1 MRRIINIL
9 ILLMFTLGSCA
20 QKKDIAKAKDYIK
33 SGKDYDK
40 AELLM
45 TNLLNDSVNKNNKKI
60 WLTLFEAQKAQYETG
75 NEKLYLKQKYDTTA
89 LFNLVKR
96 MFDTAEELDSIE
108 IKPDKKGRVDIE
120 YRKKHAQYL
129 GTYRKNL
136 FNGGAYF
143 IKKQNFKDAYS
154 FFNKYIECGDEPLF
168 TDYKY
173 NETDTLM
180 PTAAYWAV
188 YCGYKMK
195 DATATLH
202 HTYLALKDTHHYHLM
217 LQYLAETYKLEKDTA
232 RYLQTLEEGFNRY
245 PKFPFFFPR
254 LIEYYSQH
262 QQWEKAMKTCDFA
275 LKADSTD
282 HIFLLMKSSVLLNT
296 GKYQECL
303 NICNNLLKADPCM
316 VEAYLNAGLCYFNQA
331 VEFDKNTQASS
342 HTRRN
347 HVLGL
352 YKKAL
357 PYLEKYRFLEPKNQK
372 RWALPLYTI
381 YLNLNMGKEFDEIDH
396 LMKK

>member
-9 ILLMFTLGSCA
+9 ILLMFTLGLCA

-40 AELLM
+40 AEQLMVKLL
-45 TNLLNDSVNKNNKKI
+45 TDSANKSNKKI
-60 WLTLFEAQKAQYETG
+60 WLTLFEAQKAQYEAG

-89 LFNLVKR
+89 LFNLAKR
-96 MFDTAEELDSIE
+96 MFDTAEGLDSIE
-108 IKPDKKGRVDIE
+108 MKPDKKGRIEIE
-120 YRKKHAQYL
+120 YRKKNSQYL
-129 GTYRKNL
+129 ATYRKNL

-143 IKKQNFKDAYS
+143 VKNQDYKDAYN
-154 FFNKYIECGDEPLF
+154 FFDKYIECGNQPLF
-168 TDYKY
+168 ADYKY
-173 NETDTLM
+173 NENDTLM

-195 DATATLH
+195 DAKATLH
-202 HTYLALKDTHHYHLM
+202 HTYLALKDTHHNHLM
-217 LQYLAETYKLEKDTA
+217 LQYLAETYKLEKDTV
-232 RYLQTLEEGFNRY
+232 RYLQTLEDGFNRY

-262 QQWEKAMKTCDFA
+262 QQWEKAMKACDLG

-282 HIFLLMKSSVLLNT
+282 HIFLLMKSSVLLNI
-296 GKYQECL
+296 GKYQECI
-303 NICNNLLKADPCM
+303 NICNNLIKADSCM
-316 VEAYLNAGLCYFNQA
+316 TEAYLNAGLGYFNQA
-331 VEFDKNTQASS
+331 VELDKSTQVSRNRRS
-342 HTRRN
+342 H
-347 HVLGL
+347 VIGL

-357 PYLEKYRFLEPKNQK
+357 PYLEKYRFLSPKSK
-372 RWALPLYTI
+372 ERWALPLYTI
-381 YLNLNMGKEFDEIDH
+381 YLNLNMGKEFDEIDQ

>member
-9 ILLMFTLGSCA
+9 ILLMFTLSLCA

-40 AELLM
+40 AEQLMVKLL
-45 TNLLNDSVNKNNKKI
+45 TDSANKSNKKI
-60 WLTLFEAQKAQYETG
+60 WLTLFEAQKAQYEAG

-89 LFNLVKR
+89 LFNLAKR
-96 MFDTAEELDSIE
+96 MFDTAEGLDSIE
-108 IKPDKKGRVDIE
+108 MKPDKKGRIEIE
-120 YRKKHAQYL
+120 YRKKNSQYL
-129 GTYRKNL
+129 ATYRKNL

-143 IKKQNFKDAYS
+143 VKNQDYKDAYN
-154 FFNKYIECGDEPLF
+154 FFDKYIECGNQPLF
-168 TDYKY
+168 ADYKY
-173 NETDTLM
+173 NENDTLM

-195 DATATLH
+195 DAKATLH
-202 HTYLALKDTHHYHLM
+202 HTYLALKDTHHNHLM
-217 LQYLAETYKLEKDTA
+217 LQYLAETYKLEKDTV
-232 RYLQTLEEGFNRY
+232 RYLQTLEDGFNRY

-262 QQWEKAMKTCDFA
+262 QQWEKAMKACDLG

-282 HIFLLMKSSVLLNT
+282 HIFLLMKSSVLLNI
-296 GKYQECL
+296 GKYQECI
-303 NICNNLLKADPCM
+303 NICNNLIKADSCM
-316 VEAYLNAGLCYFNQA
+316 TEAYLNAGLGYFNQA
-331 VEFDKNTQASS
+331 VELDKSTQVSRNRRS
-342 HTRRN
+342 H
-347 HVLGL
+347 VIGL

-357 PYLEKYRFLEPKNQK
+357 PYLEKYRFLSPKSK
-372 RWALPLYTI
+372 ERWALPLYTI
-381 YLNLNMGKEFDEIDH
+381 YLNLNMGKEFDEIDQ

>member
-9 ILLMFTLGSCA
+9 ILLMFTLSLCA

-40 AELLM
+40 AEQLMAKLL
-45 TNLLNDSVNKNNKKI
+45 TDSANKSNKKI
-60 WLTLFEAQKAQYETG
+60 WLTLFEAQKAQYEAG

-89 LFNLVKR
+89 LFNLAKR
-96 MFDTAEELDSIE
+96 MFDTAEGLDSIE
-108 IKPDKKGRVDIE
+108 MKPDKKGRIEIE
-120 YRKKHAQYL
+120 YRKKNSQYL
-129 GTYRKNL
+129 ATYRKNL

-143 IKKQNFKDAYS
+143 VKNQDYKDAYN
-154 FFNKYIECGDEPLF
+154 FFDKYIECGNQPLF
-168 TDYKY
+168 ADYKY
-173 NETDTLM
+173 NENDTLM

-195 DATATLH
+195 DAKATLH
-202 HTYLALKDTHHYHLM
+202 HTYLALKDTHHNHLM
-217 LQYLAETYKLEKDTA
+217 LQYLAETYKLEKDTV
-232 RYLQTLEEGFNRY
+232 RYLQTLEDGFNRY

-262 QQWEKAMKTCDFA
+262 QEWGKAMKACDLG

-282 HIFLLMKSSVLLNT
+282 HIFLLMKSSVLLNI
-296 GKYQECL
+296 GKYQECI
-303 NICNNLLKADPCM
+303 NICNNLIKADSCM
-316 VEAYLNAGLCYFNQA
+316 TEAYLNAGLGYFNQA
-331 VEFDKNTQASS
+331 VELDKSTQVSRNRRS
-342 HTRRN
+342 H
-347 HVLGL
+347 VIGL

-357 PYLEKYRFLEPKNQK
+357 PYLEKYRFLSPKSK
-372 RWALPLYTI
+372 ERWALPLYTI
-381 YLNLNMGKEFDEIDH
+381 YLNLNMGKEFDEIDQ